1 MEDKSQVPRR
11 NCDDFQWKVCA
22 LFSEQQLNYK
32 TKWGKVSVKMERE
45 YVFLRVIDKERDHD
59 IGIVVFFFFIFA
71 AHTFTDYFNVANP
84 WKFFIGLISR
94 WDYG

>member
-1 MEDKSQVPRR
+1 
-11 NCDDFQWKVCA
+11 
-22 LFSEQQLNYK
+22 
-32 TKWGKVSVKMERE
+32 MERE

-84 WKFFIGLISR
+84 
-94 WDYG
+94 